1 MHSDPSNATPDS
13 PIPTIGTPAEWLPTA
28 YWLSCSAVLTVAF
41 TYYGGIP
48 GVSYEV
54 ASSVVVGAW
63 CVGLRSLFRR
73 LRPDTR
79 DVVAP
84 PNVPLPIPQPET
96 EVASEPHEPRAS
108 AGRVVAIADGPRRAR
123 EKDDDHMREAV

>member
-1 MHSDPSNATPDS
+1 MHSDPSKPTPDS
-13 PIPTIGTPAEWLPTA
+13 PTSTNGTPAEWLPTA
-28 YWLSCSAVLTVAF
+28 YWLSCSAVLTVVF
-41 TYYGGIP
+41 THYAGIP
-48 GVSYEV
+48 SVSYEV
-54 ASSVVVGAW
+54 ASAVVVGAW

-96 EVASEPHEPRAS
+96 EAARGQEAARAAAS
-108 AGRVVAIADGPRRAR
+108 RVVPIADGARRTR
-123 EKDDDHMREAV
+123 GEGDDRMREAV